1 MYASIGSADYM
12 TGDFPFT
19 FTITPGQT
27 EYNVT
32 IVTTDDTEIEC
43 DESLMADLSVP
54 PSSSSLGVQLGS
66 PSQTEVTITDDDG
79 RKYYINLFHLFYWS

>member
-1 MYASIGSADYM
+1 MSHAGSMDYVNG
-12 TGDFPFT
+12 TFPFT

-43 DESLMADLSVP
+43 DESLRANLSVP
-54 PSSSSLGVQLGS
+54 LSSSSLGVQLGS
-66 PSQTEVTITDDDG
+66 PSQTEVTITDNDG
-79 RKYYINLFHLFYWS
+79 RK